1 MDGAP
6 FWLSRYCSVE
16 TGTWSDWL
24 VSGDLVWSCATDKKT
39 LVMIRD
45 GGEQYREQMR
55 WLGRSFQC
63 PSRSNA
69 DRFIAAKPTT
79 QPVIECD
86 LADLLRFAGYVQREA
101 CWECFSGSVES
112 LRCWTLERPAYQQI
126 GQCVDCYQT
135 NGWIVPAA
143 PSDDRK
149 ARVAGVTVCMSRL
162 AWSIPPELVEEG
174 KRVTLGRVAPQGEG
188 NTAGL
193 LIEGWDWRIVVAEC
207 YLTGP
212 ASTPSPTF
220 YPDPTFAQL
229 WQSARDDPAAMS
241 ALSDWLIDHEDAF
254 AEVLQ

>member
-1 MDGAP
+1 MAH
-6 FWLSRYCSVE
+6 WIERYVDVDS
-16 TGTWSDWL
+16 GTWRDRVHLWH
-24 VSGDLVWSCATDKKT
+24 GWSCATDGRT
-39 LVMIRD
+39 AVMLAD
-45 GGEQYREQMR
+45 GGTAFREAAWAKTHDVR
-55 WLGRSFQC
+55 SEGRFGPYLRETPQN
-63 PSRSNA
+63 P
-69 DRFIAAKPTT
+69 
-79 QPVIECD
+79 IECD
-86 LADLLRFAGYVQREA
+86 LADLLRFCGYVEREA
-101 CWECFSGSVES
+101 CETCFGGSVKS
-112 LRCWTLERPAYQQI
+112 LCRWTLERPAYQQI
-126 GQCVDCYQT
+126 GECVDCWQS
-135 NGWIVPAA
+135 NGWITPAMPA
-143 PSDDRK
+143 DDRK

-207 YLTGP
+207 YLTGS

>member
-1 MDGAP
+1 MAH
-6 FWLSRYCSVE
+6 WIERYADVE
-16 TGTWSDWL
+16 SGTWRDYGHQWH
-24 VSGDLVWSCATDKKT
+24 GWSCVTDGRT
-39 LVMIRD
+39 LVMLAD
-45 GGEQYREQMR
+45 GGAAIRETDSIAMGGIAVPS
-55 WLGRSFQC
+55 GRFE
-63 PSRSNA
+63 PYLRAIPAN
-69 DRFIAAKPTT
+69 P
-79 QPVIECD
+79 IEC
-86 LADLLRFAGYVQREA
+86 AIEDLLRFAGYVQREA
-101 CWECFSGSVES
+101 CSVCFSGSVES
-112 LRCWTLERPAYQQI
+112 LRCWTLERPTYQQI

-135 NGWIVPAA
+135 NGWIAPPAA

-162 AWSIPPELVEEG
+162 AWSIPLELVEEG
-174 KRVTLGRVAPQGEG
+174 KRVTLGRIAPQGEG

-241 ALSDWLIDHEDAF
+241 ALSDWLIDHEDVF